1 MSSSDSLEASADQEN
16 TPHDELSI
24 PKKRIRMT
32 AWTTAAASTTSNT
45 TRPSPPKHMAES
57 LILSPKSSNARIVP
71 GSPFR
76 TALASPMKSKLAGPY
91 DSPSKPPA
99 AINAPK
105 AAVRYLNG
113 MVEKAKTSRAK
124 AVRKVT
130 PSSKVRAP
138 KATTTLGTSAT
149 ATGVT
154 AKGKRGAHT
163 STTGT
168 AIKAKASMMTK
179 RTEAPPV
186 ADRRVLR
193 KRA

>member
-1 MSSSDSLEASADQEN
+1 
-16 TPHDELSI
+16 
-24 PKKRIRMT
+24 MT
-32 AWTTAAASTTSNT
+32 TWTIAAASTASNA

-76 TALASPMKSKLAGPY
+76 TALVSPMKSKLAGPY
-91 DSPSKPPA
+91 NSPSKPPA

-138 KATTTLGTSAT
+138 KATTTLGTSSTT
-149 ATGVT
+149 ATSVT

-163 STTGT
+163 PTTET
-168 AIKAKASMMTK
+168 AIKAKASMLTK
-179 RTEAPPV
+179 KTEAPPV
-186 ADRRVLR
+186 AERRVLR